1 MDLHYKLRNF
11 LDEEKKLRS
20 FPAKR
25 KMKLYALMYYASK
38 FESGREYTEK
48 EINAVINEHSV
59 FNDPATIRRELYEYK
74 FLNRKTDCSAYW
86 LEENQ
91 PEIEE

>member
-38 FESGREYTEK
+38 FESGREYT
-48 EINAVINEHSV
+48 
-59 FNDPATIRRELYEYK
+59 
-74 FLNRKTDCSAYW
+74 
-86 LEENQ
+86 
-91 PEIEE
+91 